1 MKDLGQK
8 WDGPVGIGGEES
20 EPHYPCLYFDT
31 DEPIDFPESGVAKIK
46 FTRVKVS
53 EESRRGRPT
62 KYCYELSVEAIGDI
76 EKGKRKKEKD
86 DTASVVDRLLVAV
99 LKDSDGGE
107 VEY

>member
-1 MKDLGQK
+1 ME
-8 WDGPVGIGGEES
+8 IGGGNG
-20 EPHYPCLYFDT
+20 EPHYPCLYIDT
-31 DEPIDFPESGVAKIK
+31 DEPIDFPESGTARIK

-53 EESRRGRPT
+53 EESRKGKPT
-62 KYCYELSVEAIGDI
+62 KYCYELSVEAVGDI